1 MQISDAAT
9 DKISSL
15 LKAQGIL
22 SENRYNLI
30 AGQFLKNKE
39 KIIPELINK
48 KFVTEDDVAKV
59 VSRSLGA
66 KRFELK
72 RNDVKLN
79 AFTLLPENII
89 KEEKVIPF
97 DIEGPIIKVAI
108 ADPTKVM
115 AMAKIKAA
123 TKKSVA
129 FFIVGI

>member
-15 LKAQGIL
+15 LKSQGIL

-72 RNDVKLN
+72 RNDIKN
-79 AFTLLPENII
+79 TNKNI
-89 KEEKVIPF
+89 K
-97 DIEGPIIKVAI
+97 
-108 ADPTKVM
+108 
-115 AMAKIKAA
+115 
-123 TKKSVA
+123 
-129 FFIVGI
+129 